1 LPYRECVWQLLDIVV
16 AYDGIW
22 IFIER
27 DINGGARQLCG
38 GSPPNAALS

>member
-1 LPYRECVWQLLDIVV
+1 LPYRECAWQLLDTISVPDVVVV

-27 DINGGARQLCG
+27 DIIGDARQLCG
-38 GSPPNAALS
+38 G